1 MTRNSTAAAGVPQ
14 SPVGQALEEVTA
26 SFERFCLA
34 AGLEVLGEML
44 EADAA
49 ALCGPRY
56 GRGGERQA
64 QRWGRRV
71 GPIGFHG
78 GKVAVARPRVRER
91 GGQEEVL
98 PSWERAVG
106 EDWLRPRGRDA
117 IADRG
122 AWRGGWAMTL
132 MRRGVS
138 PRRFGRAV
146 RLPEGDVPTGPG
158 AGVSKSAA
166 SRRFVALS
174 AERMAA
180 WMAQDLSGLDLLA
193 VQIDGLHITE
203 DLVLLAAVGIDA
215 EGAKHPLGLVEGATE
230 NAAVVQALLDDLVG
244 RGLDPAICRL
254 FIVDGAKALTKAIR
268 RTFGRDTPIQ
278 RCQVHKARNIADRLP
293 KALQAPVRRALRQA
307 WELDDAAKAE
317 RLLRNLARPLEPRAP
332 GAAAA
337 ILEGLDEILT
347 VVRLGLPRELRRSLA
362 CTNIVENIMGSVRR
376 GGRNVKRW
384 RNADMAL
391 RWTAAAMLEAAKG
404 FRRLKAKK
412 HLPALRAALIAH
424 RAKATTNTPIAQKP
438 RAPQRHPGPAGGAH
452 ARQVPGGGRGCRRSR
467 RPPGL
472 SRSAARRRPADQS

>member
-1 MTRNSTAAAGVPQ
+1 MTRDSTPAAGVPQ
-14 SPVGQALEEVTA
+14 SPVGRALDEMTA

-34 AGLEVLGEML
+34 AGLEALGEML

-49 ALCGPRY
+49 ALCGPRH
-56 GRGGERQA
+56 GRGGGRQA
-64 QRWGRRV
+64 QRWGRTA

-78 GKVAVARPRVRER
+78 GKVAVERPRVRER
-91 GGQEEVL
+91 GGGKEVVL
-98 PSWERAVG
+98 PSWERATE
-106 EDWLRPRGRDA
+106 EDWLGR
-117 IADRG
+117 
-122 AWRGGWAMTL
+122 WAMNL
-132 MRRGVS
+132 MLIGVTT
-138 PRRFGRAV
+138 RRFGRAV
-146 RLPEGDVPTGPG
+146 RLPEGDVPVGPG

-244 RGLDPAICRL
+244 RGLDPATCRL
-254 FIVDGAKALTKAIR
+254 FIVDGAKALSKAIR
-268 RTFGRDTPIQ
+268 RTFGRGTPIQ

-317 RLLRNLARPLEPRAP
+317 RLLRNLARTLEPRAP

-362 CTNIVENIMGSVRR
+362 CTNIVENVLGSVRR
-376 GGRNVKRW
+376 VCRNVKRW
-384 RNADMAL
+384 RDADMAL

-404 FRRLKAKK
+404 FRRLKAKR

-424 RAKATTNTPIAQKP
+424 RAKARTNPPIAQQP
-438 RAPQRHPGPAGGAH
+438 RAA
-452 ARQVPGGGRGCRRSR
+452 
-467 RPPGL
+467 
-472 SRSAARRRPADQS
+472 